1 VTDPLLDAANAAEWV
16 TSFLD
21 EAGVEDLDRVIPLL
35 HKGIAEPV
43 DVMVH
48 FEWRMALSGAHSR
61 RAQLTGAADDW
72 AVAISLATDLLSLA
86 ESNPEDL
93 VYAIMHTASVR
104 LARLQ
109 FMVTHDAGNLLT
121 EIDHTLFELRCL
133 AAQLSDPTGLIALE
147 RETARLMS
155 LRYAHSDDTGDLTRA
170 ADLFTTALTPH
181 ADDDPVGMADY
192 WLILA
197 ELRREQFRLT
207 EDRAFIIDAVHAIIT
222 AIDIAPP
229 QDPDRPQRHQLLADL
244 LFLRDA
250 KDGKLT
256 ADDRDRILDHLAIAS
271 TGDMTGDDWNWYA
284 ILIVERSDELETPES
299 LRQAEIVLTRCIELP
314 EDTDE
319 NRLVNLVQLGFV
331 HQKLFE
337 STRDTRHADQMIE
350 LATRA
355 LDLPTEDHG
364 LVQNLHSLRLAG
376 AFADPPRPDVKDVI
390 ARIPVVEW
398 IGDARRA
405 VLTPNGTPD
414 LATTGEV
421 AFAVALALTRYVVA
435 VPQQAF
441 AQIDQYRPLFAEL
454 ISMFPHLRAI
464 PEMPAELLSLM
475 DALAELMRNA
485 LHVLDGD
492 GYVDFTA
499 ARAALANPELAD
511 QHESITNWVAMANGM
526 LGSRG
531 GDLRLLESAIDL
543 LTGNVQDGVQPT
555 ADQLDNLA
563 MATFF
568 HFARHRYL
576 GGSTTELS
584 GIAERMRELRTSS
597 LVMDTDNML
606 LSMVDFVEE
615 VASVAGGKRPPT
627 HIPVPP
633 EGSFWG
639 RTLVYLGRLTL
650 ATGDAVETGNRVR
663 ARELGEQ
670 LARADMHDT
679 GMFEVMRS
687 FAYLRLHELLGEDVL
702 LDQAIVGLTMM
713 VDELRQQRVS
723 AFEQVAGALAQALRK
738 RDAPGDRVASREL
751 ALELLRDAGWRVLLQ
766 TDPEAAM
773 STARVAVPTADQLAG
788 WCVTDHAVEDLVRV
802 VDARRGLVLRAA
814 NTGRGITQ
822 QLVALGRADLAE
834 RWQATG
840 GVDLP
845 VLPGDSGAAP
855 NWNVLRGRVLRTLVD
870 ASDEM
875 LDPPTTD
882 ELRDALRRHDA
893 DLLAYLL
900 PATAHHRGMAVLVPA
915 DGPAEVLPLGGLLVG
930 SGSPVLRY
938 SDAYT
943 VWDETDS
950 TSSPAYQAWRSTLD
964 DVCAWA
970 WSNAAAQLLAF
981 ARRRSPGRDPR
992 IVLVPVGMLGL
1003 VPWHA
1008 AYRLIGGSRRY
1019 LVEDATISYIPSG
1032 RMLCGTAS
1040 SSAIEDGAAVLVGNP
1055 ARNLADGAV
1064 EAKAIQAV
1072 FYPDG
1077 RFLGGDNEPPRPW
1090 RPSPDGAGTP
1100 EDVLTALRG
1109 RVTLLH
1115 LACHAEAN
1123 LVRPLRST
1131 IELAGTPMS
1140 ARLSSAQLLDLNPT
1154 SALELGL
1161 VALAGCATQAGGVEY
1176 DEALSLST
1184 TFLAIGA
1191 RTVIGSLWRVPAGRA
1206 TAQLMFMFHHH
1217 LNSGRPPSEALR
1229 HAQLWLLRP
1238 DRDYPA
1244 TMPRRL
1250 RELPDRGTE
1259 RAIESWAGFT
1269 HLGR

>member
-1 VTDPLLDAANAAEWV
+1 MTDPLLAAADAAEWV
-16 TSFLD
+16 ASFLD

-48 FEWRMALSGAHSR
+48 FEWRIALSSAHGR
-61 RAQLTGAADDW
+61 RAELTGATDDW
-72 AVAISLATDLLSLA
+72 AAAISLANDLLSLA
-86 ESNPEDL
+86 EGNPEGL
-93 VYAIMHTASVR
+93 CYAIMHAASVR

-109 FMVTHDAGNLLT
+109 FMVAQDAGNLLT
-121 EIDHTLFELRCL
+121 EIDDTLFELHWLTARL
-133 AAQLSDPTGLIALE
+133 TDPTGLIVLE
-147 RETARLMS
+147 RETARLVS
-155 LRYAHSDDTGDLTRA
+155 LRYAHSDNPDDLTRA
-170 ADLFTTALTPH
+170 ADLFITALTPQ
-181 ADDDPVGMADY
+181 ADDDPAEMADY
-192 WLILA
+192 WHILA
-197 ELRREQFRLT
+197 EIRREQFRLAQ
-207 EDRAFIIDAVHAIIT
+207 DRRFIIDAAHAITTSIE
-222 AIDIAPP
+222 IAPP

-250 KDGKLT
+250 KDGRLT

-271 TGDMTGDDWNWYA
+271 TGDMTADEWNWYA
-284 ILIVERSDELETPES
+284 VLVVQRYDELETPES
-299 LRQAEIVLTRCIELP
+299 LQKAEIVLTRCVELP

-319 NRLVNLVQLGFV
+319 NRLGNLIQLGLV
-331 HQKLFE
+331 HQQLFE
-337 STRDTRHADQMIE
+337 STRDTRHADRMIE

-355 LDLPTEDHG
+355 LELPVEDHS
-364 LVQNLHSLRLAG
+364 LVQNLHALRLAG

-390 ARIPVVEW
+390 ARIPVAEW
-398 IGDARRA
+398 IGQARQA

-414 LATTGEV
+414 LAATGEV

-441 AQIDQYRPLFAEL
+441 AQVDLYDPLITDL
-454 ISMFPHLRAI
+454 ISMFPHVRAI
-464 PEMPAELLSLM
+464 PGVPGELLDLM
-475 DALAELMRNA
+475 DALAELMRNIM
-485 LHVLDGD
+485 HVLDGD
-492 GYVDFTA
+492 GNVDFTA
-499 ARAALANPELAD
+499 ARAALANPDLAD
-511 QHESITNWVAMANGM
+511 QHESIINMVAMVNGM

-531 GDLRLLESAIDL
+531 GDLRLLESAIEL
-543 LTGNVQDGVQPT
+543 LTRDVQDGVQLN

-568 HFARHRYL
+568 HFAQHRYL
-576 GGSTTELS
+576 GGSTAELS
-584 GIAERMRELRTSS
+584 DIAERLRG
-597 LVMDTDNML
+597 LRANAPAMAPDNML
-606 LSMVDFVEE
+606 LIMVDFIDE
-615 VASVAGGKRPPT
+615 VASAANGQRPPT
-627 HIPVPP
+627 HVPAPP
-633 EGSFWG
+633 EGGFWG
-639 RTLVYLGRLTL
+639 RTLVYLGQLTL
-650 ATGDAVETGNRVR
+650 AASDAVETGNRVR

-670 LARADMHDT
+670 LARVDLP
-679 GMFEVMRS
+679 GISMFEAMRS
-687 FAYLRLHELLGEDVL
+687 FAYLRLHELLGEDAL
-702 LDQAIVGLTMM
+702 LDRAIVGLTSM

-723 AFEQVAGALAQALRK
+723 LFEQVAGALAGALRK
-738 RDAPGDRVASREL
+738 RDAPGDRAASREL

-773 STARVAVPTADQLAG
+773 STARVAAPTADQLTG
-788 WCVTDHAVEDLVRV
+788 WCVADHAVEDLVRV

-834 RWQATG
+834 RWQVTG

-845 VLPGDSGAAP
+845 VLPGDGGAAP
-855 NWNVLRGRVLRTLVD
+855 NWNVLRGMVLRTLVD

-943 VWDETDS
+943 VWDENDS
-950 TSSPAYQAWRSTLD
+950 SSSPAYQAWRSALD

-970 WSNAAAQLLAF
+970 WSSAAAQLLAF

-1055 ARNLADGAV
+1055 ARNLAEGAV

-1077 RFLGGDNEPPRPW
+1077 RFLGGDNVPPRPW

-1100 EDVLTALRG
+1100 EEVLRALRG
-1109 RVTLLH
+1109 RVALLH

-1131 IELAGTPMS
+1131 IELAGTPMP

-1217 LNSGRPPSEALR
+1217 LSGGRPAAEALR
-1229 HAQLWLLRP
+1229 QAQLWLLRA
-1238 DRDYPA
+1238 DRAYPA

-1250 RELPDRGTE
+1250 RELPDRGAE

>member
-1 VTDPLLDAANAAEWV
+1 MHAA
-16 TSFLD
+16 
-21 EAGVEDLDRVIPLL
+21 
-35 HKGIAEPV
+35 
-43 DVMVH
+43 
-48 FEWRMALSGAHSR
+48 
-61 RAQLTGAADDW
+61 
-72 AVAISLATDLLSLA
+72 SL
-86 ESNPEDL
+86 
-93 VYAIMHTASVR
+93 R

-109 FMVTHDAGNLLT
+109 FLIEQGTGNLLA
-121 EIDHTLFELRCL
+121 EIDDTLVELRCL
-133 AAQLSDPTGLIALE
+133 TARLTDPTGLIVLE

-155 LRYAHSDDTGDLTRA
+155 LRYAHGHNPDDLMTA
-170 ADLFTTALTPH
+170 ADLFTAALTPLV
-181 ADDDPVGMADY
+181 DDDPADLADY
-192 WLILA
+192 WQMLA
-197 ELRREQFRLT
+197 EVRREQFRLT
-207 EDRAFIIDAVHAIIT
+207 EDRTFIIDAVQAITT

-229 QDPDRPQRHQLLADL
+229 RDPDRPQRHQLLADV
-244 LFLRDA
+244 LFLRDT
-250 KDGKLT
+250 KDGELT

-271 TGDMTGDDWNWYA
+271 TGDMTADDWNWYA
-284 ILIVERSDELETPES
+284 ILVVERHDELATPES
-299 LRQAEIVLTRCIELP
+299 LRQAELVLTRCVELP

-319 NRLVNLVQLGFV
+319 NRLANLIQLGLV

-355 LDLPTEDHG
+355 LDLPIEDHG
-364 LVQNLHSLRLAG
+364 LVQNLHALRLTA

-398 IGDARRA
+398 ISEARQA
-405 VLTPNGTPD
+405 VLTPSGTPD
-414 LATTGEV
+414 LAATGEV

-435 VPQQAF
+435 MPQQAF
-441 AQIDQYRPLFAEL
+441 AQIDRYRPLFAEL
-454 ISMFPHLRAI
+454 ISMFPHLQAI
-464 PEMPAELLSLM
+464 PEMPAEFLSLT

-492 GYVDFTA
+492 GHVDFAA
-499 ARAALANPELAD
+499 ARAALANPELVD
-511 QHESITNWVAMANGM
+511 QHESITNWVAMVNGM
-526 LGSRG
+526 VGSRG

-543 LTGNVQDGVQPT
+543 LTRDVRDGVRPT
-555 ADQLDNLA
+555 AEQLDNVA
-563 MATFF
+563 MATMF
-568 HFARHRYL
+568 HFAQHRYL
-576 GGSTTELS
+576 GGPTAELS
-584 GIAERMRELRTSS
+584 GIAERLRELKANYSAI
-597 LVMDTDNML
+597 DEGNL
-606 LSMVDFVEE
+606 LLGMVDFVDE
-615 VASVAGGKRPPT
+615 VASVASGQRPRT
-627 HIPVPP
+627 HISPP
-633 EGSFWG
+633 PDGSFWG
-639 RTLVYLGRLTL
+639 ATLLYLGQLML
-650 ATGDAVETGNRVR
+650 AANDAVETGNRAR
-663 ARELGEQ
+663 ASELGQQ
-670 LARADMHDT
+670 LARADLHDT

-687 FAYLRLHELLGEDVL
+687 FANLRLHELLGEDAL
-702 LDQAIVGLTMM
+702 LDQAIAGLTMT
-713 VDELRQQRVS
+713 VDELRRQRVS
-723 AFEQVAGALAQALRK
+723 TFEQVATALAEALRR
-738 RDAPGDRVASREL
+738 RDGPGDRAASREL

-773 STARVAVPTADQLAG
+773 STARVALPTADQLTG
-788 WCVTDHAVEDLVRV
+788 WCVADHAVEDLVRV

-845 VLPGDSGAAP
+845 VLPGNGGAVP
-855 NWNVLRGRVLRTLVD
+855 NWNVLRGTVLRTLVD
-870 ASDEM
+870 ASDDM

-915 DGPAEVLPLGGLLVG
+915 AGPPEVLPLGGLLVG
-930 SGSPVLRY
+930 YGSAVLRY

-943 VWDETDS
+943 AWDEKDS
-950 TSSPAYQAWRSTLD
+950 TSSAAYQAWRSALD

-981 ARRRSPGRDPR
+981 ARRRPPGRDPR
-992 IVLVPVGMLGL
+992 IVLVPVGVLGL

-1019 LVEDATISYIPSG
+1019 LVQDATISYIPSG
-1032 RMLCGTAS
+1032 RMLCGTATS
-1040 SSAIEDGAAVLVGNP
+1040 VVIEDGAAVLVGNP

-1064 EAKAIQAV
+1064 EAKAIREV
-1072 FYPDG
+1072 FYPEG

-1100 EDVLTALRG
+1100 EDVLAVLRG
-1109 RVTLLH
+1109 RVSLLH
-1115 LACHAEAN
+1115 LACHAEAD
-1123 LVRPLRST
+1123 LARPLRST
-1131 IELAGTPMS
+1131 IELAGS
-1140 ARLSSAQLLDLNPT
+1140 RLSSAQLLELNPT

-1191 RTVIGSLWRVPAGRA
+1191 HTVIGSLWRVPAGRA

-1217 LNSGRPPSEALR
+1217 LNDGLPPAEALR
-1229 HAQLWLLRP
+1229 QAQLWLLRA

-1244 TMPRRL
+1244 SMPRRL
-1250 RELPDRGTE
+1250 RELPDRGIE